1 MKPNI
6 LICPIKRLY
15 QRLREC
21 STEGIAAVIST
32 SGDAPDPERLHGIP
46 YIYTIYRDIDYDRPG
61 AFTDEDAAQFAAFIR
76 NLGPENDTLYC
87 CCDAAQS
94 RSPAVAAAASR
105 YYGIDMMDSIWR
117 NPHYKPNMLVFEKLS
132 RALGVPVTDEELD
145 MLQYESRQA
154 FRIAIAQARKHT

>member
-15 QRLREC
+15 QLLQEC
-21 STEGIAAVIST
+21 GTDSVAAVIST
-32 SGDAPDPERLHGIP
+32 SGDAPDPERLRGIP
-46 YIYTIYRDIDYDRPG
+46 YIYAIYRDIDYDGPG
-61 AFTDEDAAQFAAFIR
+61 AFSDEDAAQFAAFMR
-76 NLGPENDTLYC
+76 NLGPEIDTLYC

-117 NPHYKPNMLVFEKLS
+117 NPHYKPNMLVFEKLCAALEKPASNAELDQLFYESS
-132 RALGVPVTDEELD
+132 RAFKETL
-145 MLQYESRQA
+145 
-154 FRIAIAQARKHT
+154 FRTRKTE